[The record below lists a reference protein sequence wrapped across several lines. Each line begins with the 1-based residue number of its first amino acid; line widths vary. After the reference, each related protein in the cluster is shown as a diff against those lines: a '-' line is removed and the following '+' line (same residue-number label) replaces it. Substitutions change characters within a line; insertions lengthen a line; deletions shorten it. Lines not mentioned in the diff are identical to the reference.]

1 MPNILDY
8 LDWRGDIGFEASP
21 FNEVDSLILSELS
34 YVDFKDYVGSD
45 FSTPITLKEAG
56 EKLISDEGK
65 AVFSMLFLDTKEFT
79 ELLQKASA
87 SRRFGGIKLLN
98 FVNNIDTDR
107 EMQFSAI
114 TYELYGDLIY
124 IAFRG
129 TDDTVVGW
137 KEDLNMGVLETIP
150 SQPSALAYLI
160 HTATRFSNRKI
171 ILGGHSKGGN
181 LAIYSA
187 INSHSSIHSRIEHIY
202 NHDGPG
208 FLNGISNNN
217 AFSKLEPRITTLIPQ
232 GSIVGMLLEHD
243 EKYSIVESNKSGLLQ
258 HNGFSWEVM
267 GTEFRKKPVT
277 ETNSQIVD
285 MTLKQY
291 LAKSSLEERQRFVN
305 GAAEIIAGF
314 EQETLSDITADKIR
328 NMIKVAK
335 NMENISPEGK
345 KAMTEALK
353 FISKELLSAIRD
365 VRHRQNEE
373 KALRSKEQP
382 AGRKNLQEDRRH
394 S

>member
-208 FLNGISNNN
+208 FLNGISNND

-335 NMENISPEGK
+335 NMENISPEGR

-353 FISKELLSAIRD
+353 FISKELLGAIRD

-382 AGRKNLQEDRRH
+382 SGRKNLQEDRRH

>member
-208 FLNGISNNN
+208 FLNGISNND

-335 NMENISPEGK
+335 NMENISPDGR

-373 KALRSKEQP
+373 KALRLKEQP

>member
-1 MPNILDY
+1 
-8 LDWRGDIGFEASP
+8 
-21 FNEVDSLILSELS
+21 
-34 YVDFKDYVGSD
+34 
-45 FSTPITLKEAG
+45 
-56 EKLISDEGK
+56 
-65 AVFSMLFLDTKEFT
+65 ML
-79 ELLQKASA
+79 
-87 SRRFGGIKLLN
+87 
-98 FVNNIDTDR
+98 
-107 EMQFSAI
+107 
-114 TYELYGDLIY
+114 
-124 IAFRG
+124 
-129 TDDTVVGW
+129 
-137 KEDLNMGVLETIP
+137 
-150 SQPSALAYLI
+150 
-160 HTATRFSNRKI
+160 
-171 ILGGHSKGGN
+171 
-181 LAIYSA
+181 
-187 INSHSSIHSRIEHIY
+187 
-202 NHDGPG
+202 
-208 FLNGISNNN
+208 
-217 AFSKLEPRITTLIPQ
+217 
-232 GSIVGMLLEHD
+232 
-243 EKYSIVESNKSGLLQ
+243 
-258 HNGFSWEVM
+258 GFSWEVM

>member
-208 FLNGISNNN
+208 FLNGISNND

-335 NMENISPEGK
+335 NMENISPEGR

-373 KALRSKEQP
+373 KALRLKEQP

>member
-208 FLNGISNNN
+208 FLNGISNND

>member
-208 FLNGISNNN
+208 FLNGISNND

-335 NMENISPEGK
+335 NMENISPEGR

>member
-208 FLNGISNNN
+208 FLNGISNND

-335 NMENISPEGK
+335 NMENISPDGR

-373 KALRSKEQP
+373 KALRSKEQLP
-382 AGRKNLQEDRRH
+382 GRKNLQEDRRH

>member
-34 YVDFKDYVGSD
+34 YVDFTDYVGAD
-45 FSTPITLKEAG
+45 FSTPITLKNAA
-56 EKLISDEGK
+56 EKLLNDERK
-65 AVFSMLFLDTKEFT
+65 SVFSMLFLDTNEFT
-79 ELLQKASA
+79 ELLAKASA
-87 SRRFGGIKLLN
+87 SKRFGDIKLLN

-160 HTATRFSNRKI
+160 HTATRFSNRRI

-208 FLNGISNNN
+208 FLNGISQNH
-217 AFSKLEPRITTLIPQ
+217 AFEKLEPRITTLIPQ

-267 GTEFRKKPVT
+267 GTEFKKKPAT

-305 GAAEIIAGF
+305 GAAEIISGF

-335 NMENISPEGK
+335 NMENISPEGR

-353 FISKELLSAIRD
+353 FISKELLAAIRD

-373 KALRSKEQP
+373 KALRSKEQLP
-382 AGRKNLQEDRRH
+382 GRKNLQEARRH